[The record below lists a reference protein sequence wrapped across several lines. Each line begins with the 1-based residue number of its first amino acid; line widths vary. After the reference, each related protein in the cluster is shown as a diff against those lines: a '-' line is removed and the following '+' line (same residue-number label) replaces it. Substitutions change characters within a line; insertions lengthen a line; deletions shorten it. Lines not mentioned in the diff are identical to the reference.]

1 METFYYLHRPK
12 SRCQSL
18 VGGGEQPNKVQPIL
32 LGNEENQ
39 VEYFPA
45 LIALLVQDATG
56 IKNTDLLQMPAKYFI
71 L

>member
-32 LGNEENQ
+32 LGNEENP

-45 LIALLVQDATG
+45 LNLLAC
-56 IKNTDLLQMPAKYFI
+56 PACCWY
-71 L
+71 